1 MSEAVTSLV
10 ILGVTV
16 VLFIWN
22 RLPVGVVAVGSALAL
37 YFCGLIDVDA
47 MTSGLGASV
56 IVFIAALFVVSEG
69 LEASGITGW
78 IGRVMSRA
86 AGTSRARAVAAIMLL
101 AALLSALI
109 TVNGAAAALVPVT
122 VAIARHAGILPS
134 RVLIPLAFS
143 ASAGALLTL
152 SGSPVNVIID
162 EAAEENTGTGFGYFE
177 FALLGVPLL
186 AATIL
191 VTVTL
196 GDRLLP
202 HRESTT
208 LPTDFSNY
216 LGTVV
221 DLYGLD
227 RRIYRLHVDT
237 DSSAIGHSAE
247 TIAAHGRDEVALV
260 GIERTGDTRLVDDD
274 APLAAD
280 DVMVVSGP
288 GAAVESVARDHGLTM
303 EDVAGRRGTHGRL
316 IGRDTGI
323 SEVVIPPRSPW
334 IGERAFPGMVRPDD
348 DLLVLSIR
356 RRNKEIGP
364 RAVDLT
370 EGDTLLVHGPWKAID
385 ALADDRRV
393 LVVESA
399 EQVRRQT
406 AGLSRTAP
414 RAAVIVVAMIVLLAT
429 GLVPPVVAGLL
440 GALAM
445 VVTRVLTSE
454 HAYRAI
460 SWPTLVLIAALIPMS
475 TAISDS
481 GGADLIAEPIVDLV
495 SGHSPHILLITL
507 FVLTAALG
515 QFISNAA
522 TVLIVIPIA
531 LAAAADVGVDGR
543 PVLMLVCVAGAASL
557 LTPIATPANMIVM
570 NPGGYRFGDSWRL
583 GAVLMACWAVI
594 AVVLIPLIW
603 PL

>member
-1 MSEAVTSLV
+1 MSDAVTSLV

-202 HRESTT
+202 HRESPT

-406 AGLSRTAP
+406 AGLGRTAP

-531 LAAAADVGVDGR
+531 LAAAADVGVAGR

-570 NPGGYRFGDSWRL
+570 NPGGYRFGDYWRL
-583 GAVLMACWAVI
+583 GAVLMVCWAVI

>member
-1 MSEAVTSLV
+1 MSDAVTSLV

-202 HRESTT
+202 HRESPT

-406 AGLSRTAP
+406 AGLGRTAP

-531 LAAAADVGVDGR
+531 LAAAADVGVAGR

-570 NPGGYRFGDSWRL
+570 NPGGYRFGDYWRL

>member
-1 MSEAVTSLV
+1 MSDAVTSLV

-481 GGADLIAEPIVDLV
+481 GGADLVAEPIVDLV

-531 LAAAADVGVDGR
+531 LAAAADVGVAGR

-570 NPGGYRFGDSWRL
+570 NPGGYRFGDYWRL
-583 GAVLMACWAVI
+583 GAVLMVGWAVI

>member
-1 MSEAVTSLV
+1 MSDAVTSLV
-10 ILGVTV
+10 ILGVTL

-202 HRESTT
+202 HRESPT

-440 GALAM
+440 GALAV

>member
-1 MSEAVTSLV
+1 MSDAVTSLV

-202 HRESTT
+202 HRESPT

-334 IGERAFPGMVRPDD
+334 IGERAFPG
-348 DLLVLSIR
+348 LS
-356 RRNKEIGP
+356 
-364 RAVDLT
+364 
-370 EGDTLLVHGPWKAID
+370 
-385 ALADDRRV
+385 
-393 LVVESA
+393 
-399 EQVRRQT
+399 
-406 AGLSRTAP
+406 
-414 RAAVIVVAMIVLLAT
+414 
-429 GLVPPVVAGLL
+429 
-440 GALAM
+440 
-445 VVTRVLTSE
+445 
-454 HAYRAI
+454 
-460 SWPTLVLIAALIPMS
+460 LI
-475 TAISDS
+475 
-481 GGADLIAEPIVDLV
+481 
-495 SGHSPHILLITL
+495 HI
-507 FVLTAALG
+507 
-515 QFISNAA
+515 
-522 TVLIVIPIA
+522 
-531 LAAAADVGVDGR
+531 
-543 PVLMLVCVAGAASL
+543 
-557 LTPIATPANMIVM
+557 
-570 NPGGYRFGDSWRL
+570 
-583 GAVLMACWAVI
+583 
-594 AVVLIPLIW
+594 
-603 PL
+603 